1 MKQRTLKV
9 AISPPRH
16 AFLSIFHCFFDH
28 FFVTKNTWQKKREKH
43 RSVMLSAFFTSA
55 LFLVS
60 YVIYHWFKSGP
71 KPYLGELGFIY
82 YPILI
87 THIIL
92 AMLILPL
99 AMITLYRGWVV
110 QIQAHRKIARITFP
124 IWMYVSV
131 TGIII
136 YVMLY
141 L

>member
-1 MKQRTLKV
+1 ML
-9 AISPPRH
+9 A
-16 AFLSIFHCFFDH
+16 AFG
-28 FFVTKNTWQKKREKH
+28 
-43 RSVMLSAFFTSA
+43 TSS

-60 YVIYHWFKSGP
+60 YIIYHWFKSGP
-71 KPYLGELGFIY
+71 KPYVGELGLIY
-82 YPILI
+82 YPILL